1 MTRPAADRELLLA
14 ELKVPAAKPNFS
26 SVRSCVKLMMIVQKQ
41 TRYMQAGAVG
51 FLKFNLPEDLHENV
65 AGAIARTAKLFEEF
79 P

>member
-1 MTRPAADRELLLA
+1 MTRSAADWELLLA

-26 SVRSCVKLMMIVQKQ
+26 SVRSCVRLMLIVQKQ